1 MRRKAWRREG
11 TAKEPLAKETQKRG
25 ADYKC
30 QAGLGSEP
38 SGTWSKKT
46 LDRQTGEGPRG

>member
-1 MRRKAWRREG
+1 M
-11 TAKEPLAKETQKRG
+11 KEPLTKETQKRG

-38 SGTWSKKT
+38 SGTWSKKRVMLET